1 MYFDHIPVSD
11 QSNEMTINNN
21 NPIPTIHPMSETLF
35 VIQKTINMLMRI
47 TFILLIFFSINIFAQ
62 SPQDRQLADQ
72 FLNNA
77 EYEKAAK
84 LYDKLMDRD
93 PFGTY
98 PQYLRCLLAM
108 KDFETSEKL
117 VKKIIKKQPDN
128 PSYLVDLGFVYS
140 SKGDIE
146 KSKQQYEK
154 AIKAIQPDQGQIT
167 TLANSFL
174 QRQELDYAL
183 RVYIEGKK
191 LLRGNYS
198 FYFETAEIYYQKGD
212 FSKMADEYLNS
223 VAENPM
229 LQQNVLNILQ
239 ARVGY
244 DPDNSRTDFL
254 RTALLRRIQ
263 KNPDQSEFS
272 EMLIWLFIQQKDF
285 ESAFIQAKALD
296 KREKED
302 SGRIFNLGTM
312 AASNL
317 NYDAALKCFQFIV
330 DKGFSNMNYVAARME
345 FLNTLNKKVTESNA
359 YANSDLLKLE
369 KDYRSALAEL
379 GKSAKTASLVR
390 GLAHLHA
397 FYLDQSDT
405 AISELEDAIELPGI
419 SKTTQAE
426 CKLELGDIYLFT
438 GNVWDS
444 DLLFK
449 QVEKDFK
456 NDPLAQEA
464 KFRGARLDYF
474 RGDFDWAQAQLDVL
488 KSATSQLIANDAL
501 SLSLLISDNMGLD
514 SITDALMLYSHADL
528 LTYRNKTDDAL
539 LTLDTLLKNYPDHS
553 LVDDA
558 WYKKAQIMDM
568 RRNWHA
574 EDSLYEKIISYDSA
588 SVIADDALFHRAELH
603 ENKLNDKPKAM
614 QLYEDLLIKY
624 PGSLYVVEARKRYRS
639 LRGDTIN

>member
-1 MYFDHIPVSD
+1 MNKKDIKISSLRSSIIKD
-11 QSNEMTINNN
+11 STIVLHRSSFFRQINSRS
-21 NPIPTIHPMSETLF
+21 IRKFFLCLF
-35 VIQKTINMLMRI
+35 
-47 TFILLIFFSINIFAQ
+47 IFLSTNIFGQ

-77 EYEKAAK
+77 EYEKAAQ

-98 PQYLRCLLAM
+98 PQYLRCLLSM
-108 KDFETSEKL
+108 KDYETAEK
-117 VKKIIKKQPDN
+117 VAKKIIKKQPDN
-128 PSYLVDLGFVYS
+128 PTYLVDLGFIYS
-140 SKGDIE
+140 SKGDID
-146 KSKQQYEK
+146 KSKQQYDK
-154 AIKAIQPDQGQIT
+154 AIKFIQPDQGQIT
-167 TLANSFL
+167 SLANSFML
-174 QRQELDYAL
+174 RQELDYAL
-183 RVYIEGKK
+183 RVYMEGKK
-191 LLRGNYS
+191 LLKGSYS
-198 FYFETAEIYYQKGD
+198 FFFETAEIYYQKGD
-212 FSKMADEYLNS
+212 FAKMADEYLNS

-263 KNPDQSEFS
+263 KNPDQTDFA

-285 ESAFIQAKALD
+285 DSAFIQARALD
-296 KREKED
+296 KREKTD

-312 AASNL
+312 AVSNL
-317 NYDAALKCFQFIV
+317 NYDAALKCFQFVI
-330 DKGFSNMNYVAARME
+330 DKGFSNVNYVAARME
-345 FLNTLNKKVTESNA
+345 FLNTLNKKVTESNTYTNA
-359 YANSDLLKLE
+359 DLVKLE
-369 KDYRSALAEL
+369 KDYISTLAEL
-379 GKSAKTASLVR
+379 GKSARTASLVR
-390 GLAHLHA
+390 GLAHLRA
-397 FYLDQSDT
+397 FYLDQADS
-405 AISELEDAIELPGI
+405 AIADLEDAIVFPNI
-419 SKTTQAE
+419 SKVIQAD
-426 CKLELGDIYLFT
+426 CKLELGDIYLFI

-474 RGDFDWAQAQLDVL
+474 RGDFQWAQVQLDVL

-514 SITDALMLYSHADL
+514 STTDALLLYSHADL
-528 LTYRNKTDDAL
+528 LTYRNKTNEAMA
-539 LTLDTLLKNYPDHS
+539 TLDTLLKEFPTHS

-558 WYKKAQIMDM
+558 WYKQAQIMDM
-568 RRNWHA
+568 KHNWLA
-574 EDSLYEKIISYDSA
+574 EDSLYEKIVSYDST

-603 ENKLNDKPKAM
+603 ENKLNNKAKAM
-614 QLYEDLLIKY
+614 TLYENLLIKY
-624 PGSLYVVEARKRYRS
+624 PGSLYAVEARKRYRA
-639 LRGDTIN
+639 LRGDDIN

>member
-1 MYFDHIPVSD
+1 MLKRFIF
-11 QSNEMTINNN
+11 
-21 NPIPTIHPMSETLF
+21 TLF
-35 VIQKTINMLMRI
+35 
-47 TFILLIFFSINIFAQ
+47 LLATANIFAQ

-77 EYEKAAK
+77 EYEKAAL

-98 PQYLRCLLAM
+98 SQYLRCLLSM
-108 KDFETSEKL
+108 KDYETAEKL

-128 PSYLVDLGFVYS
+128 ASYLVDLGFIYS
-140 SKGDIE
+140 SKREMD
-146 KSKQQYEK
+146 KAKQQYEK
-154 AIKAIQPDQGQIT
+154 AFKFIQPDQGQIT
-167 TLANSFL
+167 SLANAFL
-174 QRQELDYAL
+174 LRQELDYAL
-183 RVYIEGKK
+183 QVYIEGKK
-191 LLRGNYS
+191 QLRGIYS

-212 FSKMADEYLNS
+212 FVKMTDEYLNS

-239 ARVGY
+239 ARIGF
-244 DPDNSRTDFL
+244 DPDNSKTDFL

-263 KNPDQSEFS
+263 RNPDQTEFS

-285 ESAFIQAKALD
+285 DSAFIQAKALD
-296 KREKED
+296 KREKMD
-302 SGRIFNLGTM
+302 SGRIFNIGTM
-312 AASNL
+312 AVSNL
-317 NYDAALKCFQFIV
+317 NYDAALKCFQFII
-330 DKGFSNMNYVAARME
+330 DKGFSNVNYVTARME
-345 FLNTLNKKVTESNA
+345 YLNTLNKKVTESNTYTNA
-359 YANSDLLKLE
+359 DLLKLE
-369 KDYRSALAEL
+369 KDYISTLAEL
-379 GKSAKTASLVR
+379 GKKASTALLVR
-390 GLAHLHA
+390 GLAHLRA
-397 FYLDQSDT
+397 FYLDQADS
-405 AISELEDAIELPGI
+405 AITDLEEAIIFPNI
-419 SKTTQAE
+419 SKVTQAE
-426 CKLELGDIYLFT
+426 CKLELGDIYLFI

-449 QVEKDFK
+449 QIEKDFK

-474 RGDFDWAQAQLDVL
+474 RGDFQWAQAQLDVL

-514 SITDALMLYSHADL
+514 STTDALLLYSHADL
-528 LTYRNKTDDAL
+528 LAYRNKTNEAL
-539 LTLDTLLKNYPDHS
+539 QTLDTLLKDYPFHS

-558 WYKKAQIMDM
+558 WYKQANIMDLKH
-568 RRNWHA
+568 NWNA
-574 EDSLYEKIISYDSA
+574 VDSLYEKIVSYDST

-614 QLYEDLLIKY
+614 KLYEDLLVKY
-624 PGSLYVVEARKRYRS
+624 PGSLYVVEARKRYRT